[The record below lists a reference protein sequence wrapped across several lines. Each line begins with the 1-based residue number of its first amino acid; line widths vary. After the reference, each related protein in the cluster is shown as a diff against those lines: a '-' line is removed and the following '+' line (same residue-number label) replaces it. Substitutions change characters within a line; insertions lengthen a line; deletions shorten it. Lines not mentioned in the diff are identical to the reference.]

1 MVARRKAGWRNG
13 WGRGPRA
20 LLPLAGPP
28 LRVPLRAPPPGLP
41 CLGPPPLCP
50 PPPLGC
56 ALSLVSAR
64 PCPAFPAEGG
74 SRLGG
79 ARVLP
84 RLRPRR
90 RSSPGR
96 LGASRDVRRSGG
108 PPWRLPGSGL
118 PVPRGGPQSLGSR
131 GVPAVRRLPPPAL
144 DGSAPVRRTSVPTL
158 PSHSVSLPP
167 HRPPPPRPRARV
179 RLLSFLRLRSTS
191 RAPCPLVP
199 RFPPQ
204 PPRPLWREGPGS
216 RVRGGTGRG

>member
-1 MVARRKAGWRNG
+1 MAQRLGEGAPCPPPFSRSSPPCPPPGSPPVFPA
-13 WGRGPRA
+13 WGRRRCVPRR
-20 LLPLAGPP
+20 PLVVPCPWSPP
-28 LRVPLRAPPPGLP
+28 ARAPP
-41 CLGPPPLCP
+41 
-50 PPPLGC
+50 
-56 ALSLVSAR
+56 SLRRAGR
-64 PCPAFPAEGG
+64 GW
-74 SRLGG
+74 GG